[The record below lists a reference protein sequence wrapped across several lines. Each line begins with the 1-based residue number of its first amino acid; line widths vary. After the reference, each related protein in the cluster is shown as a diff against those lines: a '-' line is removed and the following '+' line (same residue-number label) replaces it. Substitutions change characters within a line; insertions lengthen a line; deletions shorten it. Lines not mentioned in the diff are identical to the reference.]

1 MREQSESH
9 RARISCIPQ
18 GGVVDCNLSQVKT
31 AAVRR
36 GRSESDN
43 GVVCGRSWRAID
55 WCVCAAA
62 GVESHRAQRRRAGG
76 LAGRPPLKGPTGKY
90 AFLCSQQ
97 DIGSVI
103 HLLWTGN
110 LKVSPYSC
118 ESDFRVSLPLGL
130 AIGTG
135 RIGRSW
141 PARQPN
147 RVARRIRH
155 RCDTL

>member
-1 MREQSESH
+1 MS
-9 RARISCIPQ
+9 RAHTFRRTRSAIVP
-18 GGVVDCNLSQVKT
+18 G
-31 AAVRR
+31 RR
-36 GRSESDN
+36 GPTRQRLASRRASASITGESDE
-43 GVVCGRSWRAID
+43 RS
-55 WCVCAAA
+55 
-62 GVESHRAQRRRAGG
+62 SRAQIGHETAD
-76 LAGRPPLKGPTGKY
+76 
-90 AFLCSQQ
+90 FLCSQL
-97 DIGSVI
+97 DIASVI

-110 LKVSPYSC
+110 LKVSPYRC

-155 RCDTL
+155 RCDTTYRPRRAPARASANTWTEVLSKLVLPCTY